1 MKKIYSIVVL
11 LLSSIFAS
19 AQCSDLFFSEYS
31 EGSSNNKYLEVYNP
45 SGSSI
50 DLSNYSICVIGNGG
64 SFTNTFQL
72 YGTLGSDKVFVVSTD
87 QSDASAILSK
97 ADTALSFPSVAHFN
111 GDDAI
116 CLLSGTDTIDV
127 IGVRRVRENWTVGT
141 GSTKDHTLVRKANVS
156 AGETDWTK
164 AVEQW
169 DVYPQNT
176 WSYLGSTTSDCQQS
190 APKGCSD
197 LFFSEYSE
205 GSSNNKYLE
214 VYNPSGSS
222 IDLSNYSIC
231 VIGNGGSFTNT
242 FQLYGTLGSDKVFVV
257 STDQS
262 DASAILSKADTALS
276 FPSVAHFNGDD
287 AICLLSGTDTIDV
300 IGVRRVRENWTV
312 GTGST
317 KDHTLVRKANVS
329 AGETDWTKAVEQWD
343 VYPQNTWSYLG
354 STTSDCHPAVTPEV
368 QFAKTKYFVDEN
380 AGTAFVEVSIAT
392 TSKDTTK
399 VEVFV
404 TGGTA
409 VNGTDY
415 TITSSTMVVFNP
427 GDDTNQKV
435 TMDITDNAEGGLSKN
450 ITLALRNLSSNAVW
464 GSDTTSEVVILNDD
478 YIVSDIVDVVQL
490 DGDLAPTNKGVKYE
504 ITGVVYGIDYDGNA
518 GLSFTAID
526 ATSGINIFNFNDVS
540 DYVVTE
546 GDEITVRGEIESYNG
561 LLELVADSI
570 KLNSQ
575 GNTLASPTVVDAP
588 SEETESEF
596 IQLAKVWITND
607 TTTVWPSNQNV
618 ELTNANMD
626 TFQIRID
633 KDILDMPG
641 EAIIADTMVI
651 TGIGGQYDRNAP
663 YNSGYQ
669 IFPRKL
675 SDVAAWVDRSSVSEL
690 TVICKVYPNP
700 TAENLTV
707 IGTDKWDLYEVYSV
721 TGIKVSEGS
730 FVNNNLSV
738 ANLDSGNYIIRMRS
752 ADKVGIAR
760 FMIVR

>member
-399 VEVFV
+399 V
-404 TGGTA
+404 
-409 VNGTDY
+409 
-415 TITSSTMVVFNP
+415 
-427 GDDTNQKV
+427 
-435 TMDITDNAEGGLSKN
+435 
-450 ITLALRNLSSNAVW
+450 
-464 GSDTTSEVVILNDD
+464 
-478 YIVSDIVDVVQL
+478 
-490 DGDLAPTNKGVKYE
+490 
-504 ITGVVYGIDYDGNA
+504 
-518 GLSFTAID
+518 
-526 ATSGINIFNFNDVS
+526 
-540 DYVVTE
+540 
-546 GDEITVRGEIESYNG
+546 
-561 LLELVADSI
+561 
-570 KLNSQ
+570 
-575 GNTLASPTVVDAP
+575 
-588 SEETESEF
+588 
-596 IQLAKVWITND
+596 
-607 TTTVWPSNQNV
+607 
-618 ELTNANMD
+618 
-626 TFQIRID
+626 
-633 KDILDMPG
+633 
-641 EAIIADTMVI
+641 
-651 TGIGGQYDRNAP
+651 
-663 YNSGYQ
+663 
-669 IFPRKL
+669 
-675 SDVAAWVDRSSVSEL
+675 
-690 TVICKVYPNP
+690 
-700 TAENLTV
+700 
-707 IGTDKWDLYEVYSV
+707 
-721 TGIKVSEGS
+721 
-730 FVNNNLSV
+730 
-738 ANLDSGNYIIRMRS
+738 
-752 ADKVGIAR
+752 
-760 FMIVR
+760 

>member
-19 AQCSDLFFSEYS
+19 AQ
-31 EGSSNNKYLEVYNP
+31 
-45 SGSSI
+45 
-50 DLSNYSICVIGNGG
+50 
-64 SFTNTFQL
+64 
-72 YGTLGSDKVFVVSTD
+72 
-87 QSDASAILSK
+87 
-97 ADTALSFPSVAHFN
+97 
-111 GDDAI
+111 
-116 CLLSGTDTIDV
+116 
-127 IGVRRVRENWTVGT
+127 
-141 GSTKDHTLVRKANVS
+141 
-156 AGETDWTK
+156 
-164 AVEQW
+164 
-169 DVYPQNT
+169 
-176 WSYLGSTTSDCQQS
+176 
-190 APKGCSD
+190 CSD

-478 YIVSDIVDVVQL
+478 YIV
-490 DGDLAPTNKGVKYE
+490 
-504 ITGVVYGIDYDGNA
+504 
-518 GLSFTAID
+518 
-526 ATSGINIFNFNDVS
+526 
-540 DYVVTE
+540 
-546 GDEITVRGEIESYNG
+546 
-561 LLELVADSI
+561 
-570 KLNSQ
+570 
-575 GNTLASPTVVDAP
+575 
-588 SEETESEF
+588 
-596 IQLAKVWITND
+596 
-607 TTTVWPSNQNV
+607 
-618 ELTNANMD
+618 
-626 TFQIRID
+626 
-633 KDILDMPG
+633 
-641 EAIIADTMVI
+641 
-651 TGIGGQYDRNAP
+651 
-663 YNSGYQ
+663 
-669 IFPRKL
+669 
-675 SDVAAWVDRSSVSEL
+675 
-690 TVICKVYPNP
+690 
-700 TAENLTV
+700 
-707 IGTDKWDLYEVYSV
+707 
-721 TGIKVSEGS
+721 
-730 FVNNNLSV
+730 
-738 ANLDSGNYIIRMRS
+738 
-752 ADKVGIAR
+752 
-760 FMIVR
+760 

>member
-1 MKKIYSIVVL
+1 
-11 LLSSIFAS
+11 
-19 AQCSDLFFSEYS
+19 
-31 EGSSNNKYLEVYNP
+31 
-45 SGSSI
+45 
-50 DLSNYSICVIGNGG
+50 
-64 SFTNTFQL
+64 
-72 YGTLGSDKVFVVSTD
+72 
-87 QSDASAILSK
+87 
-97 ADTALSFPSVAHFN
+97 
-111 GDDAI
+111 
-116 CLLSGTDTIDV
+116 
-127 IGVRRVRENWTVGT
+127 
-141 GSTKDHTLVRKANVS
+141 LVRKASVS

-164 AVEQW
+164 SVGQW

-176 WSYLGSTTSDCQQS
+176 WSYLGSTTSDCQKS
-190 APKGCSD
+190 APEACSD

-214 VYNPSGSS
+214 IYNPSSS
-222 IDLSNYSIC
+222 EIDLSSYA
-231 VIGNGGSFTNT
+231 VIRMNNGDTTRPDT
-242 FQLYGTLGSDKVFVV
+242 FSLNGMLA
-257 STDQS
+257 S
-262 DASAILSKADTALS
+262 DAVYVIANPSADSLIKAKADTTGTATYY
-276 FPSVAHFNGDD
+276 NGDD
-287 AICLLSGTDTIDV
+287 ALILTNIKNSTRIDI
-300 IGVRRVRENWTV
+300 IGVPGVDPGKGWVV
-312 GTGST
+312 GDGATNEY
-317 KDHTLVRKANVS
+317 TLVRKASVS
-329 AGETDWTKAVEQWD
+329 AGETDWTKSVGQWD

-368 QFAKTKYFVDEN
+368 KFAKTKYFVDEN
-380 AGTAFVEVSIAT
+380 AGTAFVEVSIAA

-415 TITSSTMVVFNP
+415 TITSSTMVTFNP

-435 TMDITDNAEGGLSKN
+435 TMDITDNTDGGLNKN

-546 GDEITVRGEIESYNG
+546 GDEITVRGEIDFFRG
-561 LLELVADSI
+561 LLELKADSI

-607 TTTVWPSNQNV
+607 TTTVWPNNESPNFGNI
-618 ELTNANMD
+618 ELTNEKGD
-626 TFQIRID
+626 TFQLRID
-633 KDILDMPG
+633 KDIIDMQG
-641 EAIIADTMVI
+641 EAVIADTMII
-651 TGIGGQYDRNAP
+651 TGIGGQYDRDAP

-669 IFPRKL
+669 IFPRRL
-675 SDVAAWVDRSSVSEL
+675 SDVAAWVDRSSISEL

-721 TGIKVSEGS
+721 TGIRVSEGS

-752 ADKVGIAR
+752 ADKVGTAR
-760 FMIVR
+760 FMVVR